1 MSIKIKDIGT
11 KYILDWNEAE
21 FLSLATYNLTTWNPS
36 TEKYD
41 VSLESIKKVGSP
53 DYVNMFDFSSGS
65 ITTISIA
72 DTWYLLN
79 ADTVSVY
86 SKGFTHSTNRLTK
99 VGDSWGPIKLEGCI
113 SVSSGNNNEVD
124 VAFYKNGTI
133 IPCSRQSVVT
143 SSGGKSSAIPF
154 HCMTDMF
161 NEDYIEVWI
170 KNVSG
175 TTDITLENINV
186 ILTELV

>member
-41 VSLESIKKVGSP
+41 VSLESIKKIGRP
-53 DYVNMFDFSSGS
+53 DFVNMIDFTSNL
-65 ITTISIA
+65 ITTISIV

-79 ADTVSVY
+79 TDTVSVY
-86 SKGFTHSTNRLTK
+86 SQGFTHSNNRLTK

-113 SVSSGNNNEVD
+113 SVSAGNNNEID
-124 VAFYKNGTI
+124 VTFYKNGTI
-133 IPCSRQSVVT
+133 LPCSRQSVVT

-154 HCMTDMF
+154 HCLTYML
-161 NEDYIEVWI
+161 NGDYIEVWI
-170 KNVSG
+170 NNTSA
-175 TTDITLENINV
+175 TTNITLENINV
-186 ILTELV
+186 ILTEIV